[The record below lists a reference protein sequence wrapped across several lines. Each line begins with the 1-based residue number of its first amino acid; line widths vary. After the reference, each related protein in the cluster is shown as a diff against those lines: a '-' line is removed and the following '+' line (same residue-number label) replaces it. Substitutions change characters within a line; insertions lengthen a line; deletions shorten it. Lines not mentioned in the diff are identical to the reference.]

1 MDKYN
6 YEEAVKDAF
15 KEYVLDRVKDN
26 GWTAKDVAERYDE
39 LYDDAFVS
47 DSVTGNASGSYTFS
61 TWTAEECLCHNWDLM
76 EEMVDEL
83 GLPRKDRL
91 FSAETWDVCIRCY
104 ILGRVAGDVVA
115 EVVKEMEEK
124 EVNDAK

>member
-6 YEEAVKDAF
+6 YEESVKDAF
-15 KEYVLDRVKDN
+15 KNYVLERVKDN
-26 GWTAKDVAERYDE
+26 GWTSKDVAERYDE

-47 DSVTGNASGSYTFS
+47 DSVTGNASGSYTFN

-91 FSAETWDVCIRCY
+91 FSAEAWDVCIRCY
-104 ILGRVAGDVVA
+104 VLGRVAGDVVA
-115 EVVKEMEEK
+115 EVVKEMEDK
-124 EVNDAK
+124 EVK

>member
-6 YEEAVKDAF
+6 YEEAVKQAF
-15 KEYVLDRVKDN
+15 KDYVLERADLDN
-26 GWTAKDVAERYDE
+26 WTAEEVAERLDE

-47 DSVTGNASGSYTFS
+47 DTVTGNASGSYTFN

-83 GLPRKDRL
+83 GLPSKDRL
-91 FSAETWDVCIRCY
+91 FSAETWDVCIRCF
-104 ILGRVAGDVVA
+104 ILGRVAVDVVA

-124 EVNDAK
+124 EVGNAK

>member
-6 YEEAVKDAF
+6 YEEAVKQAF
-15 KEYVLDRVKDN
+15 KDYVLERADLDN
-26 GWTAKDVAERYDE
+26 WTAEDVAERFDK

-47 DSVTGNASGSYTFS
+47 DTVTGNGSGSYTFN

-83 GLPRKDRL
+83 GLPSKNRL
-91 FSAETWDVCIRCY
+91 FSAETWDVCLRCY

-115 EVVKEMEEK
+115 EVVKEMEGK
-124 EVNDAK
+124 ETK

>member
-6 YEEAVKDAF
+6 YEESVKKAF
-15 KEYVLDRVKDN
+15 KDYVLDRVKDN
-26 GWTAKDVAERYDE
+26 GWTAEDVAERSDK

-47 DSVTGNASGSYTFS
+47 DSVTGNASGSFTFS
-61 TWTAEECLCHNWDLM
+61 SWTAEECLCHNWDLM
-76 EEMVDEL
+76 EEMVEEL

-124 EVNDAK
+124 EVDNAK

>member
-6 YEEAVKDAF
+6 YEESVKKAF
-15 KEYVLDRVKDN
+15 KEYVLERVKDN
-26 GWTAKDVAERYDE
+26 GWTAEDVAERSDD

-61 TWTAEECLCHNWDLM
+61 SWTAEECLCHNWDLM
-76 EEMVDEL
+76 EEMVEEL

-104 ILGRVAGDVVA
+104 ILGSVARDVVA
-115 EVVKEMEEK
+115 EVVKEMKDK
-124 EVNDAK
+124 EAK

>member
-15 KEYVLDRVKDN
+15 KDYVLDRVESN
-26 GWTAKDVAERYDE
+26 GWTSEDVAERYDE

-47 DSVTGNASGSYTFS
+47 DSVTGNGSGSYTFS
-61 TWTAEECLCHNWDLM
+61 TWKAEECLCHNWDLM
-76 EEMVDEL
+76 EEMVDEF
-83 GLPRKDRL
+83 GLPSKDRL
-91 FSAETWDVCIRCY
+91 FSAETWDVSIRCY
-104 ILGRVAGDVVA
+104 ILGLVAGDVVA

-124 EVNDAK
+124 EAK